1 MLSFIEVDRD
11 HDVAYILLR
20 PELRDR
26 AAIVARS
33 ARVADDVV
41 LDLDA
46 NGHLIGIELLRASS
60 RLDLDRVA
68 PGPSD
73 LIVGVREAAEM
84 LGVERSNFVR
94 DYANK
99 PEFPAVIAELASG
112 RFWLRP
118 AVERYI
124 RERYAHATRHL
135 GHQEYPR
142 IKKGKFISAVK
153 GGTGSGNVDQLLA
166 NSYMARHVL
175 AKPEYR
181 AKLQEMLYGQGRLR
195 NYAGAVEDIVDKLSF
210 LMLAKDQIIAYE
222 STESSTKRFFVKYF
236 AYTYVFVTGAFLDS
250 FAVFA
255 NELYGLGF
263 AGGDVTFRKSKYCG
277 AVRTRVPEL
286 GERIDRKR
294 NWIDDVFKYRDSLI
308 HRHGIP
314 VSSLPHIPDHVTDTV
329 EIDQYILRAPH
340 YMPKDP
346 NTIDDNI
353 IDGKET
359 EFIRVA
365 ALVDEWLTE
374 ALELFDTMLRTF
386 ALRFD
391 VRSVDQRPSES

>member
-11 HDVAYILLR
+11 HDLAYILLR

-26 AAIVARS
+26 SAVVARS

-46 NGHLIGIELLRASS
+46 NGRLIGIELLRASS
-60 RLDLDRVA
+60 HLDLDRVA
-68 PGPSD
+68 QGPSD

-99 PEFPAVIAELASG
+99 PDFPAVIAELASG

-118 AVERYI
+118 AIERYI
-124 RERYAHATRHL
+124 EERHAGGTRRL

-142 IKKGKFISAVK
+142 IKKGKLISAVK
-153 GGTGSGNVDQLLA
+153 GNTGPGNMDQLLA
-166 NSYMARHVL
+166 NSYMSRHVA
-175 AKPEYR
+175 AKPEYW
-181 AKLQEMLYGQGRLR
+181 AKLVEMLYGQGRLR

-222 STESSTKRFFVKYF
+222 GTESSTKRFFVKYF
-236 AYTYVFVTGAFLDS
+236 AYTYVFVAGALLDS
-250 FAVFA
+250 LAVFT
-255 NELYGLGF
+255 NQLYALGF
-263 AGGDVTFRKSKYCG
+263 AGGDITFRKIKYCG
-277 AVRTRVPEL
+277 ALRMRAPEL
-286 GERIDRKR
+286 GERIVRKR

-314 VSSLPHIPDHVTDTV
+314 VSPLPHIPENVTDAV
-329 EIDQYILRAPH
+329 QIDRYILRAPH

-346 NTIDDNI
+346 NTIDDSI
-353 IDGKET
+353 IDGKDT

-365 ALVDEWLTE
+365 VLADEWLTE
-374 ALELFDTMLRTF
+374 AFELFDAVLRAF
-386 ALRFD
+386 ALGFD
-391 VRSVDQRPSES
+391 VGSVDPRQGGS